1 MVILRLTVHIHIIM
15 RSYLLTL
22 VAVVISI
29 ASFAQMPG
37 MGGMGGGARSRG
49 GQIPSIGHFYGK
61 IVDGK
66 TNKGIEAASIQ
77 LIGQKMDSAT
87 RKRKDTIM
95 GGMLTRANG
104 DFSLENLPIFGQFRL
119 VITAIGYKTIEQ
131 TVKFD
136 LKMTPGQ
143 DMSQAMNAVDKDLG
157 NIKLEQDAQS
167 LDAVT
172 VTASKPL
179 IQMGIDR
186 KIINVEKNITAAGG
200 SAIDV
205 MRNVPSVNVDI
216 DGNVSLRNA
225 APQIFVDGRP
235 TTLSLDQI
243 PADAIQS
250 VELITNPSAKYD
262 ASGGQSGIINIVLK
276 KNRKAGYSG
285 SIRAGIDSRGRFNG
299 GGDINM
305 RQGKINVF
313 ANGNYNQRKSK
324 STGEIDRLG
333 DIAGKSYIMMQDN
346 KGEFDGS
353 FAFGRIGLDYFIDNR
368 NTITLSQSIVNGEFN
383 GANNQSINSDT
394 LGMSGVFRSQR
405 RINGSNNNFR
415 NYGTQLAFKHIFAK
429 PGKEWTAD
437 INYNQSKNNNGSD
450 IRYQDFFDAQQQNG
464 AGPVFAQKTEG
475 GGKNDFLI
483 AQTDFVNPINEKMKW
498 EAGLRAQVRNFE
510 SRQLNY
516 LDGTFLPKLSNEFE
530 YTDYV
535 YAGYATFSQKVKDNF
550 SYQVG
555 LRAESSSYD
564 GKQIGKDK
572 YSNEFP
578 VSLFPSVFITRSF
591 ENKQDIQL
599 NYSRRINRPNF
610 FQLMPNTDYTDP
622 LNYQTGNPDLKP
634 EFTHSLE
641 LSYQKTYG
649 EKNHT
654 FLATLFGKYTTDLIS
669 RYQSYRQLGES
680 DTSALVSTWVN
691 ASSAYASGLE
701 LIFRNNWTKWW
712 EMNFNTNIYYS
723 KIEGDNVVKNLENE
737 RTSWNIKTNHTFKFG
752 KGWSFQLSGDY
763 QSRSALP
770 VSTSNSGQGQGGR
783 GGGPGGGMFGG
794 TPSTTQGYID
804 ENYGMDLGLKKDFQ
818 IKKNTASISVNW
830 NDALRTRKY
839 VAHSEAE
846 GFIQDE
852 WRRRDPQIVRIN
864 FSYRFGKFDVGL
876 FKRKNTK
883 GDAEGMQ
890 NGMQGMQQ

>member
-1 MVILRLTVHIHIIM
+1 
-15 RSYLLTL
+15 
-22 VAVVISI
+22 
-29 ASFAQMPG
+29 MP
-37 MGGMGGGARSRG
+37 GMGGGARRGG
-49 GQIPSIGHFYGK
+49 GQIPAIGRFYGK
-61 IVDGK
+61 VVDGK
-66 TNKGIEAASIQ
+66 TNKGLEAASIQ
-77 LIGQKMDSAT
+77 LIGTKFDSVS
-87 RKRKDTIM
+87 RKRKDTILS
-95 GGMLTRANG
+95 GMLSRSNG

-119 VITAIGYKTIEQ
+119 TITAIGYKTIDQ
-131 TVKFD
+131 KVNFD

-186 KIINVEKNITAAGG
+186 KIINVEKNINAAGG

-225 APQIFVDGRP
+225 APTIFVDGRP

-243 PADAIQS
+243 PADAIATI
-250 VELITNPSAKYD
+250 ELITNPSAKYD

-285 SIRAGIDSRGRFNG
+285 SIRAGVDSRGRFNG

-324 STGEIDRLG
+324 SWGEMDRLSEER
-333 DIAGKSYIMMQDN
+333 GKTISTLQDS

-353 FAFGRIGLDYFIDNR
+353 FGFGRLGLDYFIDNR
-368 NTITLSQSIVNGEFN
+368 NTITISQSIVNGDFN
-383 GANNQSINSDT
+383 GANNQNINTDT
-394 LGMSGVFRSQR
+394 LGVANAFRSQR
-405 RINGSNNNFR
+405 RINGSDNNFR
-415 NYGTQLAFKHIFAK
+415 NYGTQLAFKHNFAK
-429 PGKEWTAD
+429 PGKELTAD
-437 INYNQSKNNNGSD
+437 VNYNTSRNDNGTN
-450 IRYQDFFDAQQQNG
+450 IRYQYFDDPLQQNG
-464 AGPVFAQKTEG
+464 ISPVFVQTTAG
-475 GGKNDFLI
+475 GGKNNSLV
-483 AQTDFVNPINEKMKW
+483 AQTDYINPINDKMKW
-498 EAGLRAQVRNFE
+498 EAGLRAQIRNFE

-516 LDGTFLPKLSNEFE
+516 IDGSFKPELSNEFE

-564 GKQIGKDK
+564 GKQIGKGS
-572 YSNEFP
+572 YSNDFP
-578 VSLFPSVFITRSF
+578 ISLFPSVFLTRSF
-591 ENKQDIQL
+591 ENRQDLQL

-654 FLATLFGKYTTDLIS
+654 FLATLFGKYTTNLIS
-669 RYQSYRQLGES
+669 RYQNWQQLAGS
-680 DTSALVSTWVN
+680 GDSAYISTWVN
-691 ASSAYASGLE
+691 ASNAYASGLE

-737 RTSWNIKTNHTFKFG
+737 RTSWNAKLNNTFKFG
-752 KGWSFQLSGDY
+752 KGWSFQASGEY

-770 VSTSNSGQGQGGR
+770 VSTSNSGQGGRGFGGGGGGGF
-783 GGGPGGGMFGG
+783 GGGPV
-794 TPSTTQGYID
+794 STTQGYID
-804 ENYGMDLGLKKDFQ
+804 DNYGMDLGLKKDFQ
-818 IKKNTASISVNW
+818 IKKNTASISINW
-830 NDALRTRKY
+830 SDVLRTRRNL
-839 VAHSEAE
+839 VHSEAD
-846 GFIQDE
+846 GFVQDDF
-852 WRRRDPQIVRIN
+852 RRRDPQIVRVN

-883 GDAEGMQ
+883 GEQEGMQ

>member
-1 MVILRLTVHIHIIM
+1 MRLF
-15 RSYLLTL
+15 LLTS
-22 VAVVISI
+22 VIFISSI

-37 MGGMGGGARSRG
+37 MGGGARRGG
-49 GQIPSIGHFYGK
+49 GQIPAIGRFYGK
-61 IVDGK
+61 VVDGK
-66 TNKGIEAASIQ
+66 TNKGLEAASIQ
-77 LIGQKMDSAT
+77 LIGTKFDSVS
-87 RKRKDTIM
+87 RKRKDTILS
-95 GGMLTRANG
+95 GMLSRSNG

-119 VITAIGYKTIEQ
+119 TITAIGYKTIDQ
-131 TVKFD
+131 KVNFD

-186 KIINVEKNITAAGG
+186 KIINVEKNINAAGG

-225 APQIFVDGRP
+225 APTIFVDGRP

-243 PADAIQS
+243 PADAIATI
-250 VELITNPSAKYD
+250 ELITNPSAKYD

-285 SIRAGIDSRGRFNG
+285 SIRAGVDSRGRFNG

-324 STGEIDRLG
+324 RWGEMDRLSEER
-333 DIAGKSYIMMQDN
+333 GKTISTLQDS

-353 FAFGRIGLDYFIDNR
+353 FGFGRLGLDYFIDNR
-368 NTITLSQSIVNGEFN
+368 NTITISQSIVNGDFN
-383 GANNQSINSDT
+383 GANNQNINTDT
-394 LGMSGVFRSQR
+394 LGVANAFRSQR
-405 RINGSNNNFR
+405 RINGSDNNFR
-415 NYGTQLAFKHIFAK
+415 NYGTQLAFKHNFAK
-429 PGKEWTAD
+429 PGKELTAD
-437 INYNQSKNNNGSD
+437 VNYNTSRNDNGTN
-450 IRYQDFFDAQQQNG
+450 IRYQYFDDPLQQNG
-464 AGPVFAQKTEG
+464 ISPVFVQTTAG
-475 GGKNDFLI
+475 GGKNNSLV
-483 AQTDFVNPINEKMKW
+483 AQTDYINPINDKMKW
-498 EAGLRAQVRNFE
+498 EAGLRAQIRNFE

-516 LDGTFLPKLSNEFE
+516 IDGSFKPELSNEFE

-564 GKQIGKDK
+564 GKQIGKGS
-572 YSNEFP
+572 YSNDFP
-578 VSLFPSVFITRSF
+578 ISLFPSVFLTRSF
-591 ENKQDIQL
+591 ENRQDLQL

-654 FLATLFGKYTTDLIS
+654 FLATLFGKYTTNLIS
-669 RYQSYRQLGES
+669 RYQNWQQLAGS
-680 DTSALVSTWVN
+680 GDSAYISTWVN
-691 ASSAYASGLE
+691 ASNAYASGLE

-737 RTSWNIKTNHTFKFG
+737 RTSWNAKLNNTFKFG
-752 KGWSFQLSGDY
+752 KGWSFQLSGEY

-770 VSTSNSGQGQGGR
+770 VSTSNSGQGGRGFGGGGGGGF
-783 GGGPGGGMFGG
+783 GGGPV
-794 TPSTTQGYID
+794 STTQGYID
-804 ENYGMDLGLKKDFQ
+804 DNYGMDLGLKKDFQ
-818 IKKNTASISVNW
+818 IKKNTASISINW
-830 NDALRTRKY
+830 SDVLRTRRNL
-839 VAHSEAE
+839 VHSEAD
-846 GFIQDE
+846 GFVQDDF
-852 WRRRDPQIVRIN
+852 RRRDPQIVRVN

-883 GDAEGMQ
+883 GEQEGMQ